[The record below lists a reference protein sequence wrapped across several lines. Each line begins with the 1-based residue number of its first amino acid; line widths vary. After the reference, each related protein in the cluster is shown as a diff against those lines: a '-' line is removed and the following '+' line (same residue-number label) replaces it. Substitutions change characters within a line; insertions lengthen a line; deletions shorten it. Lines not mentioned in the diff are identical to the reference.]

1 MKNIILL
8 TKYYLSGFILA
19 AGIGCLFI
27 LYSLFIDDTYSFID
41 FSLYMQVNSIMA
53 VFLGL
58 HLFVM
63 KYIDQPQQIKNQY
76 LRRFYTIFASYWI
89 GIIFSFL
96 ILSLILF
103 LNTLFSINYISF
115 IQEDNLLQITLLIAL
130 PFARHYDW
138 HYNPFLLLLCLYQ
151 YFPVPIQPPVSL
163 QVR

>member
-8 TKYYLSGFILA
+8 TKYYLSGFILS
-19 AGIGCLFI
+19 AGLGCLFI

-53 VFLGL
+53 VFFGL
-58 HLFVM
+58 HLFIM

-130 PFARHYDW
+130 PFAIFSEW
-138 HYNPFLLLLCLYQ
+138 VLLKLNSY
-151 YFPVPIQPPVSL
+151 
-163 QVR
+163 